1 MSFFRGS
8 TELPPPDRP
17 SLDENETAVMDK
29 LAAKVVEWNMTTPA
43 IIFLES
49 MRPLNFIGSQVM
61 VFFEPMIQS
70 FFSFKDYDTM
80 RTALEKRES
89 IEILLQSIE
98 RQDAVA
104 EAKRK
109 RFKKWLKQEKKS
121 WKWYQRWPG
130 VFRPKLQVPDEV
142 LNPPK
147 AEAKDDTPPEEP
159 KT

>member
-8 TELPPPDRP
+8 TEIPPPDRP

-49 MRPLNFIGSQVM
+49 MRPLNC
-61 VFFEPMIQS
+61 
-70 FFSFKDYDTM
+70 FFSFKDYDTL

-98 RQDAVA
+98 RQDVVA

-109 RFKKWLKQEKKS
+109 RFKKWMKQQKKG
-121 WKWYQRWPG
+121 WKWYQRWLG
-130 VFRPKLQVPDEV
+130 VFLPKLQVPDEV

-147 AEAKDDTPPEEP
+147 AEAKDDKPPADD
-159 KT
+159 KS